1 MERVVFLRSKIEQVM
16 KAYLEELN
24 QPSNENIRFESV
36 IDPNGQHFQI
46 IALGWENEKR
56 VFNLLF
62 HLDIIDEKIWV
73 QEDKMENS
81 IAELLVE
88 HGVAKKDIV
97 LAYFPE
103 YHRQFT
109 EYAVD

>member
-1 MERVVFLRSKIEQVM
+1 MERIVFLQAKIEQVM
-16 KAYLEELN
+16 KDYLEQLT
-24 QPSNENIRFESV
+24 QPSNSGIRFESI
-36 IDPNGQHFQI
+36 IDKSGQHFQI
-46 IALGWENEKR
+46 IALGWENDKR

-62 HLDIIDEKIWV
+62 HLDIIDDKIWV

-81 IAELLVE
+81 IAEMLVE
-88 HGVAKKDIV
+88 HGIPKKDIV

-109 EYAVD
+109 EYAVA

>member
-1 MERVVFLRSKIEQVM
+1 LERVSFLQSKIEQVM
-16 KAYLEELN
+16 NLYLAHLR
-24 QPSNENIRFESV
+24 QPSNEKIHFESI
-36 IDPNGQHFQI
+36 IDNTGLHYQI
-46 IALGWENEKR
+46 IAVGWENEKR
-56 VFNLLF
+56 IFNLLF

-81 IAELLVE
+81 IAEMLVE
-88 HGVAKKDIV
+88 YGISKKDIV

-109 EYAVD
+109 EYAVA